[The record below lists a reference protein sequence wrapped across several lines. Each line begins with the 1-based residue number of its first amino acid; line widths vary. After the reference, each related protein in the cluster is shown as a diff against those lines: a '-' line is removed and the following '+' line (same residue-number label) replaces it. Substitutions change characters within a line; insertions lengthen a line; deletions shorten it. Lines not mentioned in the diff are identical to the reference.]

1 MSALALALEGLC
13 VRYPRQAR
21 PALDGL
27 SLALEAGRV
36 LGVIGE
42 SGSGKSTLAAALT
55 GLLPAGSRVDGEI
68 RFDGRAVAAT
78 DTAAWRRLRGRV
90 VGYAPQ
96 DALASLHPLR
106 TIGDQLD
113 EVLALHRGLRGA
125 ACRAAALAL
134 AARCGLDD
142 AGLLA
147 RHPHALS
154 GGQRQRAGIALALAG
169 QPRVLVADEIT
180 SALDPLRA
188 AAIVSLLAGLAREDG
203 LAIVFIAHDLGQVAR
218 LADDVLVLR
227 GGVVQEYGTRA
238 QVYTAPSSDYTRG
251 LLALRPRPAADQ
263 ATVGAAS
270 ASMARVAQ
278 RIAAPTPRTLVVDA
292 LSVHHGARLTL
303 DQVSL
308 AIAPGEV
315 LGLVGA
321 SGSGKSTLARSLLVL
336 DGRPHGRITLDGAA
350 VDGANGA
357 ELRALRRRIGFV
369 FQDPAA
375 SLDPRWTVAELVSE
389 PLRLGGERDRV
400 ALAAAAR
407 MLLARVAL
415 DDSLLGRLPHQL
427 SGGQQQRVAIARALA
442 ARPLLLVCDE
452 AVSALDVSVQAGI
465 LDLIARL
472 ARDEGLAC
480 LFISHDLEAVRR
492 IADRVA
498 VMEGGR
504 IVECAAT
511 AQLYA
516 APAHAHTRAL
526 LEAVYARHSG

>member
-1 MSALALALEGLC
+1 MSAPALALEGLC
-13 VRYPRQAR
+13 VRYPGQAR

-27 SLALEAGRV
+27 SLTLRAGCV

-55 GLLPAGSRVDGEI
+55 GLLPEGSRVDGTI
-68 RFDGRAVAAT
+68 RFDGGAVAAT
-78 DTAAWRRLRGRV
+78 DAAAWRRLRGRV

-106 TIGDQLD
+106 TIGDQLE
-113 EVLALHRGLRGA
+113 EVLALHRGLRGR
-125 ACRAAALAL
+125 ACRAAAAAL

-142 AGLLA
+142 ARLLV

-154 GGQRQRAGIALALAG
+154 GGQRQRAGIVLALAG

-188 AAIVSLLAGLAREDG
+188 AAIVRLLAGLAREDG
-203 LAIVFIAHDLGQVAR
+203 LAVVFIAHDLGQVAR

-227 GGVVQEYGTRA
+227 GGVVQEYGPRT
-238 QVYTAPSSDYTRG
+238 QVYAAPESDYTRS
-251 LLALRPRPAADQ
+251 LLALRPGIADDSATAAVMP
-263 ATVGAAS
+263 VGAVRAT
-270 ASMARVAQ
+270 ARG
-278 RIAAPTPRTLVVDA
+278 ISPTQPALVVDA

-308 AIAPGEV
+308 TIAAGEV

-336 DGRPHGRITLDGAA
+336 DGRPDGRIMLDGAS
-350 VDGANGA
+350 VDGAHGA
-357 ELRALRRRIGFV
+357 ALRALRRRIGFV

-375 SLDPRWTVAELVSE
+375 SLDPRWSVAELVTE
-389 PLRLGGERDRV
+389 PLRLGGERDRA
-400 ALAAAAR
+400 ALAAAAQR
-407 MLLARVAL
+407 LLTRVAL
-415 DDSLLGRLPHQL
+415 DDALLGRLPHQL

-465 LDLIARL
+465 LDLIAGL

-498 VMEGGR
+498 VMEDGR

-526 LEAVYARHSG
+526 LQAVYAPE

>member
-1 MSALALALEGLC
+1 MSVPALALEGLA
-13 VRYPRQAR
+13 VSYPGQAR

-27 SLALEAGRV
+27 SLALQAGRV

-55 GLLPAGSRVDGEI
+55 GLLPAGSRVDGVI
-68 RFDGRAVAAT
+68 RFDGSAVGAT
-78 DTAAWRRLRGRV
+78 DTVAWRRLRGRA
-90 VGYAPQ
+90 VGHAPQ

-106 TIGDQLD
+106 TIGDQIE
-113 EVLALHRGLRGA
+113 EVVALHRGLRGA
-125 ACRAAALAL
+125 ACRDASAAL

-188 AAIVSLLAGLAREDG
+188 AAIVRLLAGLAREDG

-227 GGVVQEYGTRA
+227 GGRVQEYGARA
-238 QVYTAPSSDYTRG
+238 QVLAAPASDYTRS
-251 LLALRPRPAADQ
+251 LLALRPGIADSGHETATHAGGGARMPVAAPETARPA
-263 ATVGAAS
+263 
-270 ASMARVAQ
+270 
-278 RIAAPTPRTLVVDA
+278 LVVDA
-292 LSVHHGARLTL
+292 LSVRHGAQLTL
-303 DQVSL
+303 DRVSL

-336 DGRPHGRITLDGAA
+336 DGRPDGRVMLDGAS
-350 VDGANGA
+350 VDDARGTG
-357 ELRALRRRIGFV
+357 LRALRRRIGFV

-375 SLDPRWTVAELVSE
+375 SLDPRWTVAEIVTE
-389 PLRLGGERDRV
+389 PLRLGGERDRA
-400 ALAAAAR
+400 ALDAAAR
-407 MLLARVAL
+407 ALLGRVAL
-415 DDSLLGRLPHQL
+415 DAALLGRLPHQL

-465 LDLIARL
+465 LELIGGL

-492 IADRVA
+492 VADRVA
-498 VMEGGR
+498 VMDGGR
-504 IVECAAT
+504 IVECAPT
-511 AQLYA
+511 ARLYA
-516 APAHAHTRAL
+516 APAHPHVRAL
-526 LEAVYARHSG
+526 MDAVYARE